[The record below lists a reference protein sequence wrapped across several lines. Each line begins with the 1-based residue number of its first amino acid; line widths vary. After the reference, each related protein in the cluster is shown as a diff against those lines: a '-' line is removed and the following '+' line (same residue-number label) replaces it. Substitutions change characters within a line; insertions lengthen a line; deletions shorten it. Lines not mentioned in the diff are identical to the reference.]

1 MFNSRILE
9 EIISSQTPTCSK
21 FVNKN
26 LEHILNFIVSTAQNA
41 AATSR
46 GVNINEVLMFYVN

>member
-1 MFNSRILE
+1 MFYSRILE
-9 EIISSQTPTCSK
+9 EIISSKTSTCSK

-46 GVNINEVLMFYVN
+46 GVNINKVINF